1 MQWMLPELWA
11 QIKSQTQRIGRQEY
25 KLVDL
30 GCGTGRNTLQ
40 LLDTVSQDS
49 LQSNVRI
56 IGVDAS
62 NGMLD
67 VARQRIDAVIQPA
80 EIEVKLAPF
89 DLLADNESP
98 SNSQTL
104 NLVRDADGMIS
115 TLVLEHI
122 PLNDFFRAAASI
134 LRSGAYFL
142 VTNMHADMG
151 KRSQAGF
158 VDSAT
163 GKKVRPSR
171 SYAHEVGKILEEA
184 ERCGFEVV
192 QLPTGKAA
200 GSKGCVEGVIEREVT
215 PDMLERLGPRSRKY
229 AGVCSVWLGVCFRK
243 K

>member
-1 MQWMLPELWA
+1 MQWMLPEVWTE
-11 QIKSQTQRIGRQEY
+11 IKNQTTQQNGRQQC

-40 LLDTVSQDS
+40 LLDIVSRETPE
-49 LQSNVRI
+49 SNIQI

-67 VARQRIDAVIQPA
+67 VARQRTNAFQSPPN
-80 EIEVKLAPF
+80 IEVKLAPI
-89 DLLADNESP
+89 DLLTDIDSP
-98 SNSQTL
+98 SNAQTL
-104 NLVRDADGMIS
+104 DLIRNADGMIS

-122 PLNDFFRAAASI
+122 PLDTFFGAAASI

-171 SYAHEVGKILEEA
+171 SYAHELEQILAEA

-192 QLPTGKAA
+192 QLPSTGAA
-200 GSKGCVEGVIEREVT
+200 DTVQGVTERKVT
-215 PDMLERLGPRSRKY
+215 PDMVERLGPRSQKY
-229 AGVCSVWLGVCFRK
+229 VGVCSVWLGVCFRK